1 MRKSLLF
8 AKNASSTQTADKSN
22 GNSGKDNET
31 DTAHAFF
38 GNMI

>member
-8 AKNASSTQTADKSN
+8 AKNANSTQTGDKTN
-22 GNSGKDNET
+22 GSGGKDNET
-31 DTAHAFF
+31 DTAHALF